1 MTTNGAEPTG
11 SEPEATGS
19 EFQPTG
25 SEPEPTGSEPEPTG
39 KGSEVPGTVAVWAD
53 AADLDGF
60 GRKPLSTEELARQE
74 EALAAY
80 IAATAGDQAPDEDA
94 AVWTSLD
101 SPPPLDV
108 DSWLGQ
114 LADDQPEEE
123 PAARATTVHPPSV
136 LAVDWDDVADHD
148 GSGPG
153 GLGFE
158 SGSVLDH
165 LEPGPVLAAALEDTM
180 SAGLDGLSDD
190 ALAGVMLAF
199 RRLESRGAAG
209 LWAAAAELARR
220 RDAAPDPRVGDHIHN
235 ETGMLLAWTRPAAQR
250 LLSTGVSLARL
261 PATSE
266 ALWAGRI
273 DRLKAELI
281 AYETGALDA
290 ELAAAVELLV
300 IDDAP
305 RLTTGQLRARL
316 RRAVLAADPDAVR
329 RRVAAAARDA
339 RVEMYGEV
347 SGGTAALCGR
357 DLPTRGALAADQRI
371 DAAARELKA
380 AGVDATLPQ
389 LRAAVF
395 LGLLT
400 GSDPRTFLPPSP
412 DDQTVADP
420 GPGTASPPPT
430 DATSNPGAAGGAWLG
445 PGPVTLRGSVNLTMP
460 LASWLGQSFS
470 PGDIAG
476 FGPATAETCQDIA
489 DWISE
494 NPGSRWCV
502 TLTDKTGRAVG
513 HGCARRPPPARGDPA
528 GLAAWLARLKIEPIE
543 AGTCT
548 HAREVPGYRIPAR
561 LHHIVKVRQ
570 RTCINPICRR
580 QATKCDDDHT
590 VPYDQGGRTCECDLG
605 PACRTCHRTKQTPG
619 WLLKQPS
626 PGVFEWRLPNG
637 RSVTSTPDPY
647 PV

>member
-1 MTTNGAEPTG
+1 MA
-11 SEPEATGS
+11 A
-19 EFQPTG
+19 
-25 SEPEPTGSEPEPTG
+25 
-39 KGSEVPGTVAVWAD
+39 WAD
-53 AADLDGF
+53 ARDLDGSSLE
-60 GRKPLSTEELARQE
+60 PPSEEGLAGQE
-74 EALAAY
+74 EDLTAY
-80 IAATAGDQAPDEDA
+80 IAATAGDEAPDEDA
-94 AVWTSLD
+94 AVWAGLD

-108 DSWLGQ
+108 DSWLEQ
-114 LADDQPEEE
+114 LDDDQPEEE
-123 PAARATTVHPPSV
+123 TTARAATVHPPS
-136 LAVDWDDVADHD
+136 AVAADWDDVADHD

-153 GLGFE
+153 GPGFE

-165 LEPGPVLAAALEDTM
+165 LEPGPVLAAALGDTVA
-180 SAGLDGLSDD
+180 AGLDGLSDD
-190 ALAGVMLAF
+190 ALAGVILAF

-220 RDAAPDPRVGDHIHN
+220 RDAAPDPRVGEHTDN

-250 LLSTGVSLARL
+250 LLATGASLARL

-281 AYETGALDA
+281 AYETGCLDP

-339 RVEMYGEV
+339 RVEIYGEA

-357 DLPTRGALAADQRI
+357 DLPTRGALAADQRV
-371 DAAARELKA
+371 DTAARELKA
-380 AGVDATLPQ
+380 AGVDATLSQ

-400 GSDPRTFLPPSP
+400 GTDPRTFLPSNP
-412 DDQTVADP
+412 DDQASSSP
-420 GPGTASPPPT
+420 GSGAAGTPARDTSSNP
-430 DATSNPGAAGGAWLG
+430 DATTAPRRDTTSSPGAAGGAWLG
-445 PGPVTLRGSVNLTMP
+445 PGPMTLRGSVNLTMP
-460 LASWLGQSFS
+460 LASWLGQGFS

-476 FGPATAETCQDIA
+476 FGPASVETCQDIA
-489 DWISE
+489 DWIAE

-502 TLTDKTGRAVG
+502 TLTDKKGRAAG

-605 PACRTCHRTKQTPG
+605 PACRGCHRTKQTPG
-619 WLLKQPS
+619 WRLDQPT
-626 PGVFEWRLPNG
+626 PGVFVWHLPSG
-637 RSVTSTPDPY
+637 RRVTSTPDPY
-647 PV
+647 PI

>member
-1 MTTNGAEPTG
+1 MA
-11 SEPEATGS
+11 A
-19 EFQPTG
+19 
-25 SEPEPTGSEPEPTG
+25 
-39 KGSEVPGTVAVWAD
+39 WAD
-53 AADLDGF
+53 ARDLDGSSLE
-60 GRKPLSTEELARQE
+60 PLSEEGLAGQE
-74 EALAAY
+74 EDLTAY
-80 IAATAGDQAPDEDA
+80 IAATAGDEAPDEDA
-94 AVWTSLD
+94 AVWAGLD

-108 DSWLGQ
+108 DSWLEQ
-114 LADDQPEEE
+114 LDDDQPEEGT
-123 PAARATTVHPPSV
+123 AARAATVHPPS
-136 LAVDWDDVADHD
+136 AVAADWDDVADHD

-153 GLGFE
+153 GPGFE

-165 LEPGPVLAAALEDTM
+165 LEPGPVLAAALGDTVA
-180 SAGLDGLSDD
+180 AGLDGLSDD
-190 ALAGVMLAF
+190 ALAGVILAF

-220 RDAAPDPRVGDHIHN
+220 RDAAPDPRVGEHTDN

-250 LLSTGVSLARL
+250 LLATGASLARL

-281 AYETGALDA
+281 AYETGCLDP

-339 RVEMYGEV
+339 RVEIYGEA

-357 DLPTRGALAADQRI
+357 DLPTRGALAADQRV
-371 DAAARELKA
+371 DTAARELKA
-380 AGVDATLPQ
+380 AGVDATLSQ

-400 GSDPRTFLPPSP
+400 GTDPRTFLPSNP
-412 DDQTVADP
+412 DDQASSSP
-420 GPGTASPPPT
+420 GSGAAGTPARDTSSNP
-430 DATSNPGAAGGAWLG
+430 DATTAPRRDTTSSPGAAGGAWLG
-445 PGPVTLRGSVNLTMP
+445 PGPMTLRGSVNLTMP
-460 LASWLGQSFS
+460 LASWLGQGFS

-476 FGPATAETCQDIA
+476 FGPASVETCQDIA
-489 DWISE
+489 DWIAE

-502 TLTDKTGRAVG
+502 TLTDKKGRAAG

-605 PACRTCHRTKQTPG
+605 PACRGCHRTKQTPG
-619 WLLKQPS
+619 WRLDQPT
-626 PGVFEWRLPNG
+626 PGVFVWHLPNG
-637 RSVTSTPDPY
+637 RRVTSTPDPY
-647 PV
+647 PI